1 MKAVKLYLGYA
12 GYCEAKENH
21 SIRGGANKS
30 IKFHALFGLI
40 QHPKQGWI
48 LYDTGYTKRFY
59 ECTKHYPNKIYA
71 QMTKVFVTEAD
82 EIKNQLKYFGL
93 QPADIK
99 HIIITHFH
107 ADHVA
112 GLKDFD
118 AATFY
123 CSRAAFKQYKE
134 ISAFWAFSKAIL
146 KDLIPEDFE
155 KRLKIIED
163 FATPLND
170 EIFGQK
176 HDLFGD
182 NSLLIYDLPGHAAGQ
197 IGVELKTQ
205 KQHYFLI
212 ADACWNKKSYEEMV
226 LPPSIV
232 RLFFDSWRDFK
243 DSIQKVNLFHK
254 KYPAIT
260 IVPTHCSATTSALV
274 STNYDL
280 NAL

>member
-1 MKAVKLYLGYA
+1 MKEVKLYLGYA
-12 GYCEAKENH
+12 GYCEAKESH
-21 SIRGGANKS
+21 SIRGGANKG

-59 ECTKHYPNKIYA
+59 ECTRNYPNKIYA
-71 QMTKVFVTEAD
+71 NMTKVFVTEED
-82 EIKNQLKYFGL
+82 EIKNQLKHFGL
-93 QPADIK
+93 KTSDIK

-118 AATFY
+118 EATFY
-123 CSRAAFKQYKE
+123 CSGAAFSQYNE
-134 ISAFWAFSKAIL
+134 ISKFWAFSKAIL

-163 FATPLND
+163 YGKLLND
-170 EIFGQK
+170 EIFEK
-176 HDLFGD
+176 KYDLFGD
-182 NSLLIYDLPGHAAGQ
+182 DSLIIYHLPGHAAGQ
-197 IGVELKTQ
+197 IGVELKTE
-205 KQHYFLI
+205 KQQYFLI
-212 ADACWNKKSYEEMV
+212 ADACWNKKSYEEML

-232 RLFFDSWRDFK
+232 RLFFDSWQDFK
-243 DSIQKVNLFHK
+243 DSLLKVNLFHK
-254 KYPAIT
+254 KFPEIT

-274 STNYDL
+274 STHYDPD
-280 NAL
+280 AL